1 MPFTASVERLFRQH
15 GIRIVAIFPD
25 GHVGQPRSR
34 HIRSTRKDETTTEHL
49 TGARGPGD
57 ETKRL
62 IADRLEATGDA
73 NLGLDRE
80 VGARHRGE
88 NEPRLRDG
96 AAAWVDEGVCGGT
109 PRPGSERLELIA
121 AGRFENNTVTVVSGR
136 RRCGLRAE

>member
-1 MPFTASVERLFRQH
+1 MPFTARVERLFRQH
-15 GIRIVAIFPD
+15 GIRVVAIFPD

-88 NEPRLRDG
+88 TSHGSATALLPGLTRASAVALHEP
-96 AAAWVDEGVCGGT
+96 E
-109 PRPGSERLELIA
+109 
-121 AGRFENNTVTVVSGR
+121 
-136 RRCGLRAE
+136 